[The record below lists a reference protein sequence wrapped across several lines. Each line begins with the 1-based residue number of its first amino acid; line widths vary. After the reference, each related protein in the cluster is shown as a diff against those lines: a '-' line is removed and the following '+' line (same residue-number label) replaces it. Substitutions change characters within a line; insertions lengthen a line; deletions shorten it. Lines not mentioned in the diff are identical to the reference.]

1 MIESMETINKGKVI
15 WAYELEDSDTEEIKK
30 QLLNAQGEYDYYE
43 TAATIELTGD
53 TTGNLVEFDVTVSD
67 YLTEKE
73 WVHSIDLGYMVKT
86 LRDQYEDTNKDKYNF
101 YKGLN
106 CVIGLS
112 PEDLTQSDLD
122 LIREDFMAI
131 KF

>member
-43 TAATIELTGD
+43 TAAT
-53 TTGNLVEFDVTVSD
+53 